1 MAGTVGFFNPSEQL
15 GLDASWELQSE
26 APSSTSQRAS
36 GLGSDGDEAAS
47 KLYDPKTAITCKFK
61 CFSASGDLTV
71 PPAGTVTAGGF
82 HIDSWTVTYSPTDWP
97 SISVT
102 AHKHT
107 GTTGTHGVGDCRTYT
122 PSVDLPAGWGISRT
136 VAGWALAEG
145 DTAIGIASAEYSI
158 SVTHQDELGEA
169 GEWLAGE
176 NRDGAETFKLG
187 LTGAGATVT
196 APAGWDKLEDGT
208 AKSNQAA
215 DTQSLSWEHHVAFD
229 VVSP

>member
-15 GLDASWELQSE
+15 GLDASWILQSE
-26 APSSTSQRAS
+26 SPSDTSQRAS
-36 GLGSDGDEAAS
+36 GTAADGDEAAS
-47 KLYDPKTAITCKFK
+47 ETFDPKTTITCEFK
-61 CFSASGDLTV
+61 CFTATGNLTV
-71 PPAGTVTAGGF
+71 PKVGTVTAGGY
-82 HIDSWTVTYSPTDWP
+82 HIDNWTVSYSPTDWP
-97 SISVT
+97 TISVS

-107 GTTGTHGVGDCRTYT
+107 GTTGTHGSASCRTYT
-122 PSVDLPAGWGISRT
+122 PSADLAAGWGISRT

-187 LTGAGATVT
+187 LTGTGATVT

-208 AKSNQAA
+208 SKSNQAA
-215 DTQSLSWEHHVAFD
+215 GTQSLSWEHHVD
-229 VVSP
+229 HD